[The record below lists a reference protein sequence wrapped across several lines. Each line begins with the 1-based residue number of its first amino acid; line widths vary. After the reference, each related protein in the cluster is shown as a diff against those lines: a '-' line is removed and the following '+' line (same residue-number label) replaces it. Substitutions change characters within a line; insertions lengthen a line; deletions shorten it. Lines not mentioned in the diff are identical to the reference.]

1 MKEQS
6 SKTLGAAEIAIG
18 VFSIVGLYIV
28 SRYSYPVFHTLAE
41 LFSIVIGFGLFMM
54 IWNARRIIDNDY
66 LLFIGIAYFFV
77 AAFDLVHT
85 LAFKGVAVF
94 PGYGTNTP
102 TQLWVAARYIESIS
116 LLAAPLFISRKLRT
130 YWTFAGFA
138 MLTSIVL
145 ISIFLQFFPDCY
157 IEGFGL
163 TRFKVV
169 SEYIISAILACSLIL
184 LLKKRANFDREI
196 LALIMLSIIATIGSE
211 LAFTSYVGVYDFSN
225 LIGHV
230 LKIIAFY
237 LIYKAVIEAG
247 LSKPY
252 NLLFR
257 NLKRQEE
264 TLRER
269 EEWLRVTLS
278 SIGDAVI
285 ATDTAGN
292 ITFMNAVAEELTGWA
307 LADAATKPVPE
318 IFNII
323 SEKTRREVE
332 NPITKAL
339 REGTIVGLANH
350 TILIRKDGTEVPIDD
365 SAAPIRNR
373 DGKTV
378 GVVLVFRDITERKR
392 GEEVLRENREQLSAV
407 FNGVSETLMLLDVDG
422 NILAANKL
430 AAQRFN
436 KGKTDFV
443 GKNLYDSIPV
453 QFHERRKE
461 QILEMVRTKKPVKFQ
476 DRFEDTF
483 LEITFYPVIDV
494 FGDVR
499 QFVSFALDITER
511 KRAEEAVQT
520 ALQRF
525 YTVLSSMYSGLLLVT
540 DEGWVEFANQAIC
553 DYFDLN
559 DSPQDL
565 VGLTESEILP
575 KIRKAYLHPDEAFA
589 RIKEIVD
596 RGQPVRDE
604 EVPMVGGREL
614 LRDFIP
620 LRINGKSY
628 GRLWYHTDITE
639 RKKAQEALR
648 QSEQS
653 LRALAENVPD
663 QIVRFDRNLRL
674 LYANPAALRRIG
686 LPEEMLMGRTA
697 SEYGAAPTAA
707 VRWDQVAREV
717 LESGEP
723 QRYEHAS
730 RWEGETRILDA
741 QIVPERNTDGTVQA
755 VIGIARD
762 ITERKR
768 AEEALQKANTEL
780 EQRVQERTFELS
792 EAYETL
798 QREVDE
804 HKKTAEHLIRAQK
817 LEALGTLAGGIAHD
831 FNNILA
837 GIIGFTEMVL
847 EDINPDGPEYKR
859 LGLALKGANR
869 GRELVRQILTFS
881 RQTAPDRK
889 PLALGQVVEE
899 GLKLLRPTLPSTI
912 EIVSKS
918 VTNDDIVLADP
929 VQMHQIL
936 MNLCTNAAH
945 AMRDKGGRLDISI
958 SKAGFAGGNPAPF
971 PEMTPGEYVM
981 LEVRDT
987 GCGIEPEVL
996 ERIFDPFFTTKQ
1008 QGEGTGLGLSVA
1020 HGIIKSHGGYVT
1032 VESKPGKGT
1041 VFQIYLPTV
1050 KGQKLSKDEAALAET
1065 GGKECILIVDDEDI
1079 LIELNKQRLS
1089 KLGYDVVAT
1098 TSSTEALEYF
1108 RKEPDRFDLVITD
1121 HTMPNLTGMDL
1132 AAELLKIR
1140 ATIPIIL
1147 CTGHSETVSPEQ
1159 AKESGIRAFLMKPLA
1174 KQELATAIRRVL
1186 NTKMEK

>member
-6 SKTLGAAEIAIG
+6 SRTLDPAEIAIG
-18 VFSIVGLYIV
+18 VFSIIGLYIV
-28 SRYSYPVFHTLAE
+28 SLYSYPVFHTISE

-54 IWNARRIIDNDY
+54 IWNSRRLIDNDY

-77 AAFDLVHT
+77 AAIDLVHALT
-85 LAFKGVAVF
+85 YKGINLF
-94 PGYGTNTP
+94 PGYGTNMP
-102 TQLWVAARYIESIS
+102 TQLWITARYVESLS
-116 LLAAPLFISRKLRT
+116 LLAAPLFIRRKLWPYRS
-130 YWTFAGFA
+130 FAGLA
-138 MLTSIVL
+138 ILTSIIL
-145 ISIFLQFFPDCY
+145 TSIFLRFFPDCY
-157 IEGFGL
+157 IDGFGL
-163 TRFKVV
+163 TRFKIV
-169 SEYIISAILACSLIL
+169 SEYLISGILVFSLIFL
-184 LLKKRANFDREI
+184 YWKRANFDRGV
-196 LALIMLSIIATIGSE
+196 LTLIMLSIIATIVSE
-211 LAFTSYVGVYDFSN
+211 LAFTFYVGVYDLFN
-225 LIGHV
+225 LIGHF

-237 LIYKAVIEAG
+237 LIYKAVIETG
-247 LSKPY
+247 LSEPY
-252 NLLFR
+252 GLLFR
-257 NLKRQEE
+257 NLKQQEE
-264 TLRER
+264 SLRER
-269 EEWLRVTLS
+269 EELLRVTLT
-278 SIGDAVI
+278 SIGDGVI
-285 ATDTAGN
+285 ATDTAGT
-292 ITFMNAVAEELTGWA
+292 ITFMNAVAEELTGWT
-307 LADAATKPVPE
+307 LADAATRPVSE
-318 IFNII
+318 VFNII
-323 SEKTRREVE
+323 NEQTRDEVE
-332 NPITKAL
+332 SPIKKAL
-339 REGTIVGLANH
+339 REGVIVGLANH
-350 TILIRKDGTEVPIDD
+350 TILIKKDGTEVPIDD
-365 SAAPIRNR
+365 SAAPIRGGN
-373 DGKTV
+373 GKIV

-392 GEEVLRENREQLSAV
+392 AEEVLRENREQLSAV

-436 KGKTDFV
+436 QSKADFL
-443 GKNLYDSIPV
+443 GKNLYDLIPV
-453 QFHERRKE
+453 HFHEPRKE
-461 QILEMVRTKKPVKFQ
+461 QILEMIRTKKPVKFQ
-476 DRFEDTF
+476 DELEDAF
-483 LEITFYPVIDV
+483 LELTFYPVVDV
-494 FGDVR
+494 HGNIR

-520 ALQRF
+520 TLQRF

-540 DEGWVEFANQAIC
+540 DEGRVEFANQAIC

-589 RIKEIVD
+589 RIREMVD

-604 EVPMVGGREL
+604 EVPMSGGREL

-620 LRINGKSY
+620 LCINGKSY

-674 LYANPAALRRIG
+674 LYANPAALRQIG
-686 LPEEMLMGRTA
+686 LPEEMLIGRTA
-697 SEYGAAPTAA
+697 SEYGAEPTAA
-707 VRWDQVAREV
+707 VRWDQIAREV

-723 QRYEHAS
+723 QRYEHTS
-730 RWEGETRILDA
+730 HWEGETRILDA
-741 QIVPERNTDGTVQA
+741 QLVPERNADGAVQA
-755 VIGIARD
+755 VIAIARD
-762 ITERKR
+762 ITERKKD
-768 AEEALQKANTEL
+768 EEALQKAYADL
-780 EQRVQERTFELS
+780 ERRVQERTFELS

-798 QREVDE
+798 QKEVVE
-804 HKKTAEHLIRAQK
+804 RKKAEDQLIRVQK

-869 GRELVRQILTFS
+869 GRDLVRQILTFS
-881 RQTAPDRK
+881 RQTVQDRK
-889 PLALGQVVEE
+889 PLALGQIVEE

-912 EIVSKS
+912 EIISTS
-918 VTNDDIVLADP
+918 VVDNDTVLADA

-945 AMRDKGGRLDISI
+945 AMREKGGVLNITISETPP
-958 SKAGFAGGNPAPF
+958 SESDPAPVPAMR
-971 PEMTPGEYVM
+971 PEKYVV
-981 LEVRDT
+981 LKVSDT
-987 GCGIEPEVL
+987 GCGMPPEVL

-1032 VESKPGKGT
+1032 VESEPGKGT
-1041 VFQIYLPTV
+1041 AFYVYLPNV
-1050 KGQKLSKDEAALAET
+1050 EKQELPEDGDQLKVMS
-1065 GGKECILIVDDEDI
+1065 GKERILFVDDEDI

-1089 KLGYDVVAT
+1089 RLGYDVVAT
-1098 TSSTEALEYF
+1098 TRSTDALDIF
-1108 RKEPDRFDLVITD
+1108 RKEPDKFDLVITD

-1132 AAELLKIR
+1132 AVELLKIR

-1159 AKESGIRAFLMKPLA
+1159 AKESGIKAFLMKPLTRREMA
-1174 KQELATAIRRVL
+1174 ETIRRVL
-1186 NTKMEK
+1186 DTKTEK